1 MSMCISSA
9 QAGATRGF
17 LGRGIFPV
25 IGLVA
30 CPCAFRL
37 HRFAQNG
44 PVLGARPFPAKSRI
58 KLLLLH
64 VHVHFDCAGSHEV
77 CTLKLC
83 VCGIF
88 AVNSRMNGLLPAKFL
103 SRRSLHD
110 QYRSL
115 TEGLVEILLRS
126 SLRCPCMKILQM
138 PCLTGGS
145 APAADSFMMIL

>member
-1 MSMCISSA
+1 MVVL
-9 QAGATRGF
+9 F
-17 LGRGIFPV
+17 LGRDM
-25 IGLVA
+25 
-30 CPCAFRL
+30 
-37 HRFAQNG
+37 
-44 PVLGARPFPAKSRI
+44 FPANSGI

-83 VCGIF
+83 VCGIL

-103 SRRSLHD
+103 SRRSLHE

-115 TEGLVEILLRS
+115 TEDLVEILLGS

-138 PCLTGGS
+138 PCLTGGP
-145 APAADSFMMIL
+145 APAARSFMMIL